1 MQATSIQ
8 PILQHLQNK
17 DEGDEQGTSIQFLA
31 GDFSSE
37 LTNLADLLR
46 EE

>member
-8 PILQHLQNK
+8 PILQHLQKK
-17 DEGDEQGTSIQFLA
+17 DVGDERVTSIQFLA

-37 LTNLADLLR
+37 LTNLVDLLR